1 MHICRCAGHLNMLC
15 ISAIKAYKTHGLYSN
30 NSNNNSN
37 PPRQPTGNQ
46 RGLLVNY
53 DSLPGIVPKALL
65 PLFGVSRGQ
74 ISPTWI
80 ASMQRVST
88 KYSKGRSS
96 GASFNGDS
104 KQKSSRATGSIK
116 KYALSILQPSYRA
129 LLGFSVKA
137 LGVVLSPEEFA
148 AIQLPRAIPVVPDPN
163 PNPNPIE
170 GDQPES
176 ESGSGSETG
185 HVNININ
192 WSELRLIETPLGN
205 SNSNSNSNGNGNL
218 RTRNKP
224 SNTIDSQKSENI
236 ENNSGNQTGAPDD
249 NSTIYSSR
257 NNENNRI
264 QHSNTVGIAREYYP
278 FSPFSNTHESK
289 PYKVC
294 N

>member
-163 PNPNPIE
+163 PNPIE